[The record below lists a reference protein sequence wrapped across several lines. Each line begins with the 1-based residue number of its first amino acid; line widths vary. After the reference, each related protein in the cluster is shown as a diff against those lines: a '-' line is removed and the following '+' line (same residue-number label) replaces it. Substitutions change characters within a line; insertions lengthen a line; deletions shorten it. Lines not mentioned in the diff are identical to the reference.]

1 MNVIWKYNH
10 FSSLNTDEL
19 HDILQLRINVFVVE
33 QNCPYPELDGK
44 DKDAFHV
51 YGINE
56 KGEIIAVSRI
66 LKQGVSYPQISIGR
80 VAVSKE
86 VRLHGTGMVL
96 MKKTLEIAKEIFGEN
111 EIRISAQ
118 EYLRNFY
125 EKFGFVKIT
134 DSYLEDDIPHIGM
147 LRK

>member
-1 MNVIWKYNH
+1 MKITWKYNH
-10 FSSLNTDEL
+10 FSKLSAGEW
-19 HDILQLRINVFVVE
+19 HDILQLRINVFIVE

-44 DKDAFHV
+44 DKEAFHV

-56 KGEIIAVSRI
+56 KGETIAVSRI
-66 LKQGVSYPQISIGR
+66 LKPGVSYPQLSIGR

-86 VRLHGTGMVL
+86 VRLHGAGIEL
-96 MKKTLEIAKEIFGEN
+96 MKKTLDITREIFGEN